1 MADEQKI
8 EVPVVEE
15 PVKETEPVATPEI
28 DIDGLVAELEQAG
41 IKNPEQLQGKL
52 QASQQ
57 TGRLENMLGEVN
69 RENKKLRE
77 SIEALQTKPQ
87 VQDQNYEY
95 TEGQPVDIALAIE
108 QGVDRALGKREK
120 AANDRQQALLK
131 SMSDIQADEDYAT
144 MKPIWEEKL
153 KDPDFVFKVNNGVV
167 DPVRAYQ
174 ETVRQYYKGMMKRA
188 ASTINTL
195 KDGVKIDAPHVET
208 QQTST
213 SQLPAKEPTEQEEKL
228 NKLKEKAS
236 KGVLTTNEEMDA
248 LDAVLA

>member
-8 EVPVVEE
+8 EAPVVKEE
-15 PVKETEPVATPEI
+15 TPEIIDPATPSEI
-28 DIDGLVAELEQAG
+28 DIDGLVSELEKAG
-41 IKNPEQLQGKL
+41 VNSPQELQGKL
-52 QASQQ
+52 QASRQVGHMQ
-57 TGRLENMLGEVN
+57 NLLGEL
-69 RENKKLRE
+69 RTENDRLSELVK
-77 SIEALQTKPQ
+77 AQPKPQ